1 MTHQPP
7 ALAVAAIYLA
17 AREVGVKLPN
27 TEWWEVFDVDR
38 ETLGFLVVGLG
49 SCEGWIQDEKEK
61 WTETSCPLT
70 LDELEQEIK
79 RRDVENG

>member
-1 MTHQPP
+1 M
-7 ALAVAAIYLA
+7 AVAAIYLA
-17 AREVGVKLPN
+17 AREVGVKLPS

-49 SCEGWIQDEKEK
+49 SCEGWIRSEKAM
-61 WTETSCPLT
+61 WTETSCPLS
-70 LDELEQEIK
+70 LDELEEEIR